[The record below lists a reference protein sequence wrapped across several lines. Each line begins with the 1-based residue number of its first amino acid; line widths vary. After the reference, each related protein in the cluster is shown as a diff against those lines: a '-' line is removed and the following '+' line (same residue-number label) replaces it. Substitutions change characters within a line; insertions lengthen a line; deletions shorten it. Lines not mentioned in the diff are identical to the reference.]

1 MTKLDPFLS
10 QRRSLVV
17 VTLVLI
23 LLGAFQVQ
31 AQTTGTMYG
40 TISDPNGAAISGATV
55 TVSSQERN
63 LVRTATTSAEG
74 AYTFTVLPVGKYT
87 LTAEAAGFKPIEQK
101 DIDLQVETDLRVNF
115 RMELGQ
121 VTERV
126 IVTSEISQVDTVSST
141 LGKVVEEK
149 RIVDL
154 PLNGR
159 NFLELGPLQA
169 GVTPPIPGIDVVGS
183 GTNNTPGGTRFNFV
197 VNGMRITSN
206 NHLLDG
212 VNNVEPITG
221 SAMIVPSPDTLH
233 EFKILTNSYGAEFGR
248 AGGSIVTVLTKS
260 GTNDFHG
267 SLYEFLRND
276 VFDAA
281 NFFAPIDPDTKKP
294 IVPALK
300 QHQFGGTIGGP
311 IVKSRT
317 FFFFGYEGFRQRKG
331 ISVSAPVPS
340 LLVRQGN
347 FSQETIK
354 PIDPFTRE
362 PFPGGIIPQQRI
374 NSISNNILNIL
385 KLWPEP
391 NVAGTNLW
399 SAAPSG
405 SNDRDQFIVRM
416 DHTLIE
422 GKNTLSGR
430 YLFDKGTRF
439 VPLGHF
445 ASNAAP
451 NIQVP
456 GFSNEEGNRFQ
467 NLMIADTHILS
478 PRLINDLRFSYQ
490 RATVAS
496 GKPVDQIDP
505 KTLGFTFPKVSS
517 IDVAPVIAVTGVTGL
532 GPPIFSQR
540 VYNFY
545 QIVDNI
551 AFTAGKHILK
561 FGGEVRHTKLTSLFT
576 SLGNASF
583 TFNGLATG
591 NAFAD
596 FLLGF
601 PFLYLQAAGKEDKSL
616 KQTAYY
622 LYFQDDYR
630 VSRNVTLNLGLRY
643 ELSPG
648 FTEKDN
654 LLLTFIPG
662 KQSVLS
668 PTLPTGLLHSGD
680 AGVPETLF
688 PTDKNNFAPR
698 VGVAW
703 DVFGDGK
710 TSARA
715 GYGIFYDES
724 SLLQTYNVYQA
735 PDFQPIAVLIF
746 PPSFA
751 DPFVGNSPFKPP
763 LTFPVPVGPGTTATW
778 IDANLKPAYI
788 QHWNLTLQRQLTPS
802 LTAEVAYV
810 GNKGTRLQGNVD
822 VNQPF
827 LTANATPFNV
837 AQRRPFP
844 QLGSTF
850 QVSSIYNSSY
860 HGLQTTLTER
870 LSRGLS
876 FQASYTWSK
885 AIDDT
890 TSPTAF
896 FLIPGQNAGRA
907 QDNRNLRAER
917 GPSAFDLRHR
927 FVASYIYELPFFRSG
942 SASRV
947 LGGWRLSGIASLQS
961 GHPFTIMDTRDPNVD
976 QVQENDRADLL
987 GNPNLPS
994 DQRTPERWFDT
1005 DAFRRLRPPNQGSA
1019 GRNILISDGI
1029 VNFDMGLSKDFNF
1042 SEQRRLEF
1050 RWEVFN
1056 VFNHPNFGIPGTDL
1070 NAPVIKVGGQIV
1082 GGTFGR
1088 ILTTSTTERI
1098 MQFGL
1103 KFLF

>member
-10 QRRSLVV
+10 QRRSLMV

-31 AQTTGTMYG
+31 AQTTGTIYG
-40 TISDPNGAAISGATV
+40 TISDPNGAAIGGATV

-63 LVRTATTSAEG
+63 LKRTATTGAEG
-74 AYTFTVLPVGKYT
+74 AYTFTVLPAGKYT

-126 IVTSEISQVDTVSST
+126 IVTSEIPQVDTVSST

-221 SAMIVPSPDTLH
+221 SAMIVPSPDALH
-233 EFKILTNSYGAEFGR
+233 EFRILTNSYSAEFGR
-248 AGGSIVTVLTKS
+248 SGGSIVTVLTKG
-260 GTNDFHG
+260 GTNAFHG

-276 VFDAA
+276 VFDAR
-281 NFFAPIDPDTKKP
+281 NFFAPA
-294 IVPALK
+294 VPPLK

-311 IVKSRT
+311 ILKART

-331 ISVSAPVPS
+331 IPVTAPVPS

-354 PIDPFTRE
+354 PIDPFTRQ
-362 PFPGGIIPQQRI
+362 PFPNNIIPPERI
-374 NSISNNILNIL
+374 NSISNNILNVL
-385 KLWPEP
+385 NLWPEP
-391 NVAGTNLW
+391 NVGTNFW
-399 SAAPSG
+399 SAAPGG
-405 SNDRDQFIVRM
+405 SNDRNQVIARI
-416 DHTLIE
+416 DHTLLE
-422 GKNTLSGR
+422 GKNTLTGR
-430 YLFDKGTRF
+430 YVFDEGTRF

-456 GFSNEEGNRFQ
+456 GFSNEETNRFQ

-505 KTLGFTFPKVSS
+505 STLGFTFPKISS
-517 IDVAPVIAVTGVTGL
+517 IDVAPVIAVSGVTGL
-532 GPPIFSQR
+532 GPPIFSKR
-540 VYNFY
+540 VNNFY
-545 QIVDNI
+545 QIVDNV
-551 AFTAGKHILK
+551 AFTTARNNFK
-561 FGGEVRHTKLTSLFT
+561 FGGEIRRTSLTSLFT

-583 TFNGLATG
+583 TFNGLASG
-591 NAFAD
+591 NALAD

-616 KQTAYY
+616 TQTAYY

-648 FTEKDN
+648 FKEKEN

-680 AGVPETLF
+680 PGVPETLF
-688 PTDKNNFAPR
+688 PTDKNNFGPR

-763 LTFPVPVGPGTTATW
+763 LSFPVPVGPGTTATW
-778 IDANLKPAYI
+778 IDAHLKPAYI

-822 VNQPF
+822 INQPF
-827 LTANATPFNV
+827 LTADATPFNV
-837 AQRRPFP
+837 TQRRPFP
-844 QLGSTF
+844 LLGSTF

-870 LSRGLS
+870 LSHGLS

-890 TSPTAF
+890 TSPSAF

-917 GPSAFDLRHR
+917 GLSAFDLRHR
-927 FVASYIYELPFFRSG
+927 FVMSYIYELPFFRSG
-942 SASRV
+942 AGSRF
-947 LGGWRLSGIASLQS
+947 LGGWRVSGIASLQS

-987 GNPNLPS
+987 SDPNLPTG
-994 DQRTPERWFDT
+994 QRKPERWFDT
-1005 DAFRRLRPPNQGSA
+1005 GAFRRLVPPNQGSA
-1019 GRNILISDGI
+1019 GRNILLSDGI
-1029 VNFDMGLSKDFNF
+1029 INFDMGLSKDFNF

-1056 VFNHPNFGIPGTDL
+1056 VFNHPNFGVPVNDL
-1070 NAPVIKVGGQIV
+1070 NSQF
-1082 GGTFGR
+1082 FGR
-1088 ILTTSTTERI
+1088 VLNTSTTERL